1 MINNGWKTAIRAII
15 DALMSSR
22 PKFKLSRLREI
33 GWSLWDPIGLKDVED
48 WPEDEYD
55 GYLLYA
61 AYRLWGGMPEIEVA
75 DYLVLVETERMG
87 LGAGI
92 GVRDRA
98 LRVVS
103 ALADYAA
110 ELRT

>member
-1 MINNGWKTAIRAII
+1 MAVSGWKTAARTII

-22 PKFKLSRLREI
+22 PKFNLLRLREI

-55 GYLLYA
+55 GYLLSA
-61 AYRLWGGMPEIEVA
+61 ASRLWGGTPEIEVA
-75 DYLVLVETERMG
+75 DYLVLVETEHMG
-87 LGAGI
+87 LDAGVA
-92 GVRDRA
+92 VRDRA